1 MLLSTVNFSHSISR
15 FGSCR
20 LSLHAQNT
28 VKSWIP
34 LFTWL
39 SPRQCSALF
48 SCPIKC
54 NLSLVCLFFSLYYLV
69 PLYLSFLVLLDL
81 ICGSHFC
88 LISSLT
94 LFYSLT
100 QVCPF
105 LKNYFLLFSEIILST
120 FQVISF
126 GFWPGILPG
135 QYLGF
140 IGIINHIGYWHE
152 GRADDTRLPM
162 WGSK

>member
-105 LKNYFLLFSEIILST
+105 LKKLFFTLFRDHFKYFLSYLVWVLTRNSARAVFRVYRYNKSHWILAWRT
-120 FQVISF
+120 CR
-126 GFWPGILPG
+126 
-135 QYLGF
+135 
-140 IGIINHIGYWHE
+140 WHQAAYV
-152 GRADDTRLPM
+152 R
-162 WGSK
+162 K